1 VVLVGWTGWR
11 RSEALVRLWSCRLC
25 DLVALLKDIPGTA
38 TAVAARC
45 KSETSLR
52 ALAGLGCRFRILSG
66 KRTPNRRKLPRFLA
80 LQAPARIYDHS
91 LQKILELLYLLMET
105 GAPVIFQLGP
115 RWDIMVQQ
123 RVRTDSWPFQVR
135 HGALKK
141 VNLQVRKFISQKNRN
156 VSTGGGNQGPCQDRC
171 RTDRSQTRHGRAGRR
186 NMLRA
191 EAPFP
196 DALSPG
202 VGSNS
207 GGL

>member
-1 VVLVGWTGWR
+1 
-11 RSEALVRLWSCRLC
+11 
-25 DLVALLKDIPGTA
+25 
-38 TAVAARC
+38 
-45 KSETSLR
+45 
-52 ALAGLGCRFRILSG
+52 
-66 KRTPNRRKLPRFLA
+66 
-80 LQAPARIYDHS
+80 
-91 LQKILELLYLLMET
+91 M
-105 GAPVIFQLGP
+105 IFQLGP

-135 HGALKK
+135 HGAFKK
-141 VNLQVRKFISQKNRN
+141 VNLQRSGKFTSQKNRN
-156 VSTGGGNQGPCQDRC
+156 VSTGGGNQGPCQDRG
-171 RTDRSQTRHGRAGRR
+171 RTDRSQARHGLAGRR